1 MDFSLTEEQTALKDS
16 LGKFI
21 DRDYTFDDRWKV
33 IRSPEGWSRARWN
46 QLAEIGLM
54 ALPVAEADGGLGGGG
69 VDTMVVMEQIGRGLV
84 LEPYLGC
91 ALLPAALI
99 KAAGTEAQRA
109 ALSEG
114 LASGETLYAF
124 AHNEPGQRYER
135 AAVGMVAV
143 VALASSDGYVLTG
156 KKISVLGGDCAD
168 QLLVSATVTG
178 DVSASLFVVD
188 ATAAGVTRLAYP
200 MQDAQ
205 RGADIEFNGVKVAA
219 TAVIG
224 TRGGAQPA
232 IDYALDVAC
241 AALCAESVGVMDA
254 LLKQTIEYLKT
265 RKQFGRA
272 IGTNQALQHRAV
284 DMMMHVEMSRS
295 MALEAAVAADNPD
308 AHLPAEAAA
317 RAKAISGAKTIIGQ
331 ACRFVGQ
338 NAVQLHGG
346 IGVTHELAASHYF
359 KRLTMINVTFGDS
372 DWHLARY
379 GDALLAAG

>member
-1 MDFSLTEEQTALKDS
+1 MDFSLTEEQIALKDS

-33 IRSPEGWSRARWN
+33 IKSAEGWSRAHWN
-46 QLAEIGLM
+46 QLAEIGLT

-84 LEPYLGC
+84 LEPYLGS
-91 ALLPAALI
+91 AVLPAALI
-99 KAAGTEAQRA
+99 KAAGTQAQRA

-124 AHNEPGQRYER
+124 AHTETGQRYER
-135 AAVGMVAV
+135 AAVGMAAVA
-143 VALASSDGYVLTG
+143 SGDGYVLTG

-168 QLLVSATVTG
+168 RLLVSATVTG
-178 DVSASLFVVD
+178 DAGASLFVVD
-188 ATAAGVTRLAYP
+188 ARAAGVTRLAYP

-205 RGADIEFNGVKVAA
+205 RGADIDFSAVKVGADA
-219 TAVIG
+219 LIG
-224 TRGGAQPA
+224 ARGGAQVA

-241 AALCAESVGVMDA
+241 AALCAESVGVMDE

-308 AHLPAEAAA
+308 AAA

-379 GDALLAAG
+379 GDTLLAAA

>member
-1 MDFSLTEEQTALKDS
+1 MDFSLTEEQIALKDS

-33 IRSPEGWSRARWN
+33 IRSPEGWSRAHWN

-91 ALLPAALI
+91 AVLPAALI

-109 ALSEG
+109 ALSDG

-124 AHNEPGQRYER
+124 AHTEPGQRYER

-143 VALASSDGYVLTG
+143 ASGDGYVLTG
-156 KKISVLGGDCAD
+156 KKISVLGGDCAG

-178 DVSASLFVVD
+178 DAGTSLFVID
-188 ATAAGVTRLAYP
+188 AKAAGVTRLAYP

-205 RGADIEFNGVKVAA
+205 RGADIDFSGVKVGADA
-219 TAVIG
+219 LIG
-224 TRGGAQPA
+224 TRGDAQAA
-232 IDYALDVAC
+232 IDFALDVAC
-241 AALCAESVGVMDA
+241 AALCAESVGVMDE

-295 MALEAAVAADNPD
+295 MALEAAVAVDNPD
-308 AHLPAEAAA
+308 AAA

-379 GDALLAAG
+379 GDTLLAAA

>member
-33 IRSPEGWSRARWN
+33 IRSPEGWSRAHWN

-91 ALLPAALI
+91 AVLPAALI

-124 AHNEPGQRYER
+124 AHTEPGQRYER
-135 AAVGMVAV
+135 AAVGMAAVA
-143 VALASSDGYVLTG
+143 SGDSYVLSG

-168 QLLVSATVTG
+168 QLLVSATVAG
-178 DVSASLFVVD
+178 DVGASLFVVD
-188 ATAAGVTRLAYP
+188 AKAAGVVRHAYP

-205 RGADIEFNGVKVAA
+205 RGADIEFVN
-219 TAVIG
+219 VIVGADALLG
-224 TRGGAQPA
+224 TRGKTQAA

-241 AALCAESVGVMDA
+241 AALCAEAVGAMTE
-254 LLKQTIEYLKT
+254 LQKITIEYLKT

-272 IGTNQALQHRAV
+272 LGTNQALQHRAV
-284 DMMMHVEMSRS
+284 DMLMHVEMSRS
-295 MALEAAVAADNPD
+295 MALEAAVSVDNP
-308 AHLPAEAAA
+308 ASAV
-317 RAKAISGAKTIIGQ
+317 RAKAISGAKTLISQ

-346 IGVTHELAASHYF
+346 IGVTHELNTSHYF
-359 KRLTMINVTFGDS
+359 KRLTMISVTFGDS

-379 GDALLAAG
+379 GDALLEAA

>member
-1 MDFSLTEEQTALKDS
+1 MDFSLTEEQTALKET
-16 LGKFI
+16 LVKFI
-21 DRDYTFDDRWKV
+21 DRAYTFDDRWKV
-33 IRSPEGWSRARWN
+33 IKAAQGWSRAHWN

-91 ALLPAALI
+91 VVLPAALI
-99 KAAGTEAQRA
+99 RAAGTEAQRA

-124 AHNEPGQRYER
+124 AHTEPGQRYER
-135 AAVGMVAV
+135 AAVGMAAVANI
-143 VALASSDGYVLTG
+143 DGYVLTG

-168 QLLVSATVTG
+168 QLLVSALAP
-178 DVSASLFVVD
+178 DDASASLFVVD
-188 ATAAGVTRLAYP
+188 ARAAGVTRLAYP

-205 RGADIEFNGVKVAA
+205 RGADIDFSGVKVGADA
-219 TAVIG
+219 LIG

-241 AALCAESVGVMDA
+241 AALCAESVGVMDE

-295 MALEAAVAADNPD
+295 MALEAAVAVENADP
-308 AHLPAEAAA
+308 AA

-359 KRLTMINVTFGDS
+359 KRLTMINATFGDS

-379 GDALLAAG
+379 SDALLAVA

>member
-21 DRDYTFDDRWKV
+21 ARDYTFDDRWKV
-33 IRSPEGWSRARWN
+33 INSADGWSRAHWN

-54 ALPVAEADGGLGGGG
+54 ALPVAEADGGLGGSG

-84 LEPYLGC
+84 LEPYLGS
-91 ALLPAALI
+91 AVLPAALI
-99 KAAGTEAQRA
+99 KAAGSEAQRA
-109 ALSEG
+109 ALCEG

-124 AHNEPGQRYER
+124 AHTEPGQRYER
-135 AAVGMVAV
+135 AAVGMAAVA
-143 VALASSDGYVLTG
+143 SNDGYVLTG

-178 DVSASLFVVD
+178 DAGASLFVVD
-188 ATAAGVTRLAYP
+188 AKAAGVTRLAYP

-205 RGADIEFNGVKVAA
+205 RGADIDFSGVKVGADA
-219 TAVIG
+219 LIG
-224 TRGGAQPA
+224 TRGDAQSA

-241 AALCAESVGVMDA
+241 AALCAESVGVMDE
-254 LLKQTIEYLKT
+254 LLKLTIEYLKT

-308 AHLPAEAAA
+308 AAA
-317 RAKAISGAKTIIGQ
+317 RAKAVSGAKTIIGQ

-359 KRLTMINVTFGDS
+359 KRLTMVNVTFGDS

-379 GDALLAAG
+379 GDTLLAAA

>member
-1 MDFSLTEEQTALKDS
+1 MDFSLTEEQIALKDS

-33 IRSPEGWSRARWN
+33 IKSPEGWSRAHWN
-46 QLAEIGLM
+46 QLAEIGLT

-91 ALLPAALI
+91 AVLPAALI

-109 ALSEG
+109 SLSEG

-124 AHNEPGQRYER
+124 AHTEPGQRYER
-135 AAVGMVAV
+135 AAVG
-143 VALASSDGYVLTG
+143 LAATASADGYVLTG

-178 DVSASLFVVD
+178 DASASLFVVD
-188 ATAAGVTRLAYP
+188 AKVIGVTRLAYP

-205 RGADIEFNGVKVAA
+205 RGADIDFAAVKVGEDAL
-219 TAVIG
+219 IG
-224 TRGGAQPA
+224 TRGGAQAA
-232 IDYALDVAC
+232 IDYALDVSC
-241 AALCAESVGVMDA
+241 AALCAESVGVMDE

-295 MALEAAVAADNPD
+295 MALEAAVAVDNPD
-308 AHLPAEAAA
+308 ASA
-317 RAKAISGAKTIIGQ
+317 RGKAISGAKTIIGQ

-359 KRLTMINVTFGDS
+359 KRLTMINSTFGDS

-379 GDALLAAG
+379 GDTLLAAA

>member
-21 DRDYTFDDRWKV
+21 DRAYTFDDRWKV
-33 IRSPEGWSRARWN
+33 IRSPEGWSRANWN
-46 QLAEIGLM
+46 QLAEIGLT

-69 VDTMVVMEQIGRGLV
+69 IDTMVVMEQIGRGLV

-91 ALLPAALI
+91 AVLPAALI

-109 ALSEG
+109 TLSEG

-124 AHNEPGQRYER
+124 AHTEPGQRYER
-135 AAVGMVAV
+135 AAVGMAAVA
-143 VALASSDGYVLTG
+143 SGDGYTLTG

-168 QLLVSATVTG
+168 LMLVSALVPGDTG
-178 DVSASLFVVD
+178 ASLFVVD
-188 ATAAGVTRLAYP
+188 AKGAGVTRHAYP

-205 RGADIEFNGVKVAA
+205 RGADMDFNAVKVDA
-219 TAVIG
+219 TALIG
-224 TRGGAQPA
+224 TRGGAQA
-232 IDYALDVAC
+232 DIDYALDVAC
-241 AALCAESVGVMDA
+241 AALCAESVGVMDE

-295 MALEAAVAADNPD
+295 MALEAAVAVDNPD
-308 AHLPAEAAA
+308 AAA

-359 KRLTMINVTFGDS
+359 KRLTMINATFGDS

-379 GDALLAAG
+379 GDTLLAAA

>member
-33 IRSPEGWSRARWN
+33 IRSPEGWSRAHWN

-69 VDTMVVMEQIGRGLV
+69 VDTTVVMEQIGRGLV

-91 ALLPAALI
+91 AVLPAALI

-124 AHNEPGQRYER
+124 AHTEPGQRYER
-135 AAVGMVAV
+135 AAVSMVAV
-143 VALASSDGYVLTG
+143 ASGDGYVLTG

-178 DVSASLFVVD
+178 DAGASLFVID
-188 ATAAGVTRLAYP
+188 AKAAGVTRLAYP

-205 RGADIEFNGVKVAA
+205 RGADIDFSSVKVGADA
-219 TAVIG
+219 LIG
-224 TRGGAQPA
+224 TRGGAQVA
-232 IDYALDVAC
+232 IDSALDVAC
-241 AALCAESVGVMDA
+241 AALCAESVGVMDE

-295 MALEAAVAADNPD
+295 MALEAAVAVDNPD
-308 AHLPAEAAA
+308 AAA

-379 GDALLAAG
+379 GDTLLAAA

>member
-21 DRDYTFDDRWKV
+21 ARDYTFDDRWKV
-33 IRSPEGWSRARWN
+33 IRSPEGWSRAHWN

-91 ALLPAALI
+91 VVLPAALI
-99 KAAGTEAQRA
+99 KAAGTNAQRA

-124 AHNEPGQRYER
+124 AHTEPGQRYER
-135 AAVGMVAV
+135 AAVSMAAV
-143 VALASSDGYVLTG
+143 ASSGGYVLTG
-156 KKISVLGGDCAD
+156 KKVSVLGGDCAD
-168 QLLVSATVTG
+168 FLLVSATVAG
-178 DVSASLFVVD
+178 DSGASLFVVD
-188 ATAAGVTRLAYP
+188 AKASGVTRLAYP

-205 RGADIEFNGVKVAA
+205 RGADIDFSGVKVGEDAL
-219 TAVIG
+219 IG
-224 TRGGAQPA
+224 VRGGAQA
-232 IDYALDVAC
+232 TIDYALDVAC
-241 AALCAESVGVMDA
+241 AALCAESVGVMDE

-284 DMMMHVEMSRS
+284 DMMMHAEMSRS
-295 MALEAAVAADNPD
+295 MALEAAVAVDNAD
-308 AHLPAEAAA
+308 AHSPAEAAA

-379 GDALLAAG
+379 GDTLLAAA

>member
-1 MDFSLTEEQTALKDS
+1 MNFSLTEEQTALKDS
-16 LGKFI
+16 IGKFLE
-21 DRDYTFDDRWKV
+21 RDYTFDDRWKV
-33 IRSPEGWSRARWN
+33 IKSPEGWSRAHWN

-69 VDTMVVMEQIGRGLV
+69 VDTMVVMEQIGKGLV

-91 ALLPAALI
+91 VVLPAALI

-109 ALSEG
+109 SLCEG

-124 AHNEPGQRYER
+124 AHTEPGQRYER
-135 AAVGMVAV
+135 AS
-143 VALASSDGYVLTG
+143 VALTAAPKGDGYELNG

-168 QLLVSATVTG
+168 VLIVSANAPG
-178 DVSASLFVVD
+178 DTELSLFLVP
-188 ATAAGVTRLAYP
+188 ATAAGVTRHAYP

-205 RGADIEFNGVKVAA
+205 RGADIEFSNVAVGA
-219 TAVIG
+219 DSLLGARG
-224 TRGGAQPA
+224 TSQAA

-241 AALCAESVGVMDA
+241 AALCAEAVGAMTE
-254 LLKQTIEYLKT
+254 LQKITIEYLKT

-272 IGTNQALQHRAV
+272 LGTNQALQHRAV
-284 DMMMHVEMSRS
+284 DMLMHVEMSRS
-295 MALEAAVAADNPD
+295 MALEAAVSVENPD
-308 AHLPAEAAA
+308 AAA
-317 RAKAISGAKTIIGQ
+317 RAKAISGAKTLISQ

-346 IGVTHELAASHYF
+346 IGVTHELNTSHYF
-359 KRLTMINVTFGDS
+359 KRLTMISVTFGDS

-379 GDALLAAG
+379 GDALLAAA

>member
-33 IRSPEGWSRARWN
+33 IRSPEGWSRAHWN

-91 ALLPAALI
+91 AALPAALI

-124 AHNEPGQRYER
+124 AHTEPGQRYER
-135 AAVGMVAV
+135 AAVGLAAAV
-143 VALASSDGYVLTG
+143 SGDGYTLTG

-168 QLLVSATVTG
+168 QLLVSAVVNG
-178 DVSASLFVVD
+178 DAGASLFVVD
-188 ATAAGVTRLAYP
+188 AKAAGVARLAYP

-205 RGADIEFNGVKVAA
+205 RGADIEFNGVKVGS
-219 TAVIG
+219 TALIG
-224 TRGGAQPA
+224 TRGGAQTA

-308 AHLPAEAAA
+308 VAA
-317 RAKAISGAKTIIGQ
+317 RAKAISGAKTIVGQ

-372 DWHLARY
+372 DWHLTRY
-379 GDALLAAG
+379 GDALLAAA